1 MRGLLFIDCAPFIGG
16 AQESFATLL
25 DAFPNSTVAVG
36 DGLAPRFPNAI
47 RIHARHWPATLSGLF
62 QFLADRREASHI
74 LRPIL
79 RGGGNAASPQPSP
92 NVLRGGGNAAEATPV
107 LRGGGNATE
116 ATLVLRGGGNA
127 AVSLPLIHAN
137 TLRSALLLTSL
148 PISCPIVIHD
158 RDIRAP
164 RLAVR
169 YVARRLR
176 PTIIAI
182 SSTVAQKWRG
192 VIPDENIHIIYNG
205 FRLDEIRA
213 AKPAQFPWSAP
224 TVVLAADFISWKRHR
239 LFIDAFA
246 LARQRIPNLHAVL
259 RGRVRNVADEP
270 YLNAIRDYAS
280 AIPNISIDTSS
291 GAALGHIAASDMLV
305 SCSENEPFG
314 RTIIEAIAL
323 YKQVIATPTAAP
335 PEFFKMLAPN
345 LIMADD
351 SPQAIADAIA
361 DNIHKQFSPISLD
374 DFSVESMLAKIA
386 AIHEMVA
393 CNCQQKP

>member
-74 LRPIL
+74 LRAVL

-92 NVLRGGGNAAEATPV
+92 NVLRGGGNAA
-107 LRGGGNATE
+107 E

-164 RLAVR
+164 RIAVR
-169 YVARRLR
+169 YIARRLR

-213 AKPAQFPWSAP
+213 IKPAQFPWSGP
-224 TVVLAADFISWKRHR
+224 TIALAADFIPWKRHR

-259 RGRVRNVADEP
+259 RGRVRTSADKA
-270 YLNAIRDYAS
+270 YLNAIRDYAT
-280 AIPNISIDTSS
+280 NFKDISIDTAS
-291 GAALGHIAASDMLV
+291 GAALGHIAASDLLV

-314 RTIIEAIAL
+314 RTIIEALAL
-323 YKQVIATPTAAP
+323 SKPVIATPTAAP

-361 DNIHKQFSPISLD
+361 DNINKSFPPLPLD
-374 DFSVESMLAKIA
+374 EFSVESMLSKVA
-386 AIHEMVA
+386 AVHERA
-393 CNCQQKP
+393 LCPCQRKP